1 MNIITV
7 DIGWGDSGKGSI
19 VNYLTHPKY
28 SPFRENIGG
37 QIVVRYSGGHQCAHK
52 VVTERKTEFVFSQL
66 GSGSVNNVPTYLT
79 SDVIIEFEALLREA
93 THFSMI
99 FGPSLQLTIHP
110 ECPVTTPYHRLFN
123 RGMHLSQVQNNK
135 VYGTKINGTCGAG
148 IGLTRLTEMHG
159 IGITAG
165 DNITVRRLKMTRDFL
180 LDYYYRHNG
189 KPEHVK
195 NMPSPYECEQKLSKT
210 KMALEDDLEFDI
222 KIDMLQWQSNE
233 QYIFEAAQGI
243 ALNEYTGVNPQES
256 TWGDVTTR
264 NAIELLNNLKN
275 NNDNFEYHVLGIM
288 RSYATRHGGDISKIT
303 MKGNLLPCEYTFKP
317 LELVDEDSFNVWQG
331 DFKSYIWNMDVLQK
345 LIDMAQCDS
354 IAVNHLDQGVYF
366 GDDVVQTAENLECHG
381 VLGKK
386 VSINGFGPMASQKKV
401 VFPAWKPLDKD
412 GALATG

>member
-28 SPFRENIGG
+28 SPFQETIGE
-37 QIVVRYSGGHQCAHK
+37 QVVVRYSGGHQCAHK
-52 VVTERKTEFVFSQL
+52 VITEDKKEFVFSQL

-79 SDVIIEFEALLREA
+79 SDVIIEFEALLREVDC
-93 THFSMI
+93 FSTL
-99 FGPSLQLTIHP
+99 FGKSPQLTIHP

-123 RGMHLSQVQNNK
+123 RGMHFSQVQDNK

-165 DNITVRRLKMTRDFL
+165 DSITVRRLKMMRDFL

-189 KPEHVK
+189 KPEHIK
-195 NMPSPYECEQKLSKT
+195 NMPSPCECEQILTRVRGFMQSNPK
-210 KMALEDDLEFDI
+210 FDI
-222 KIDMLQWQSNE
+222 RIDRLRWHHSK
-233 QYIFEAAQGI
+233 QYIFEAAQGV
-243 ALNEYTGVNPQES
+243 ALNEYTGINPQES
-256 TWGDVTTR
+256 TWGDVTIR
-264 NAIELLNNLKN
+264 NAVELLNSLKSN
-275 NNDNFEYHVLGIM
+275 KYHVLGIM

-354 IAVNHLDQGVYF
+354 IAVNHLDQGAYF
-366 GDDVVQTAENLECHG
+366 GDNMVQTAENLECHG
-381 VLGKK
+381 ILGKK